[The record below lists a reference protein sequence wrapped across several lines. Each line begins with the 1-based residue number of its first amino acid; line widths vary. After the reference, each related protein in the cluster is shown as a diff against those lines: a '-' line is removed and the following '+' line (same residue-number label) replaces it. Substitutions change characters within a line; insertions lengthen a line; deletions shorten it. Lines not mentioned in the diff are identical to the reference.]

1 MNLDACPAV
10 QKRTL
15 ARYARLSLPPLFRR
29 VLLSNLQLKQQ
40 KGVRSSSGYCL
51 YVPAC
56 AVPTNLTYVAGRDL
70 IAATPV
76 VVASHRPSSKK
87 IKRACHLVLCAGKR
101 QQTWIGSD
109 CRCGSMAMDQVT
121 IGQRV
126 LHNHCVRASC
136 ILRQSILFSVFLSL
150 LFWIRLQCDVLL

>member
-87 IKRACHLVLCAGKR
+87 IKRA
-101 QQTWIGSD
+101 
-109 CRCGSMAMDQVT
+109 
-121 IGQRV
+121 
-126 LHNHCVRASC
+126 
-136 ILRQSILFSVFLSL
+136 
-150 LFWIRLQCDVLL
+150 